1 MNPQFTLRSPYWLRN
16 KKKDNNFRIY
26 SFFFHLE
33 LTIGHPYKHIYLTY
47 DSFQTLSLN
56 YMHKAKSF
64 VQKEKTKSDFYLKTP
79 NNWLLCITWS
89 WSFSEPGNSCAI
101 LPQYIL
107 FSCPTVQYMYARL
120 LYIFRYVVYV
130 SVDNL
135 PIILKGQTANGEYL
149 FI

>member
-1 MNPQFTLRSPYWLRN
+1 MISKIKINVPKMINRTRNLHCEVHIDYAVKKGQQFQNL
-16 KKKDNNFRIY
+16 FI
-26 SFFFHLE
+26 FFHLE

-101 LPQYIL
+101 LP
-107 FSCPTVQYMYARL
+107 
-120 LYIFRYVVYV
+120 RYYSRVPPLNTCML
-130 SVDNL
+130 DCF
-135 PIILKGQTANGEYL
+135 IYL
-149 FI
+149 DM